1 MTGALNTRSPVVLRL
16 LTWQSPSL
24 PLGGWIAA
32 AAAGGAALSAS
43 GTALALRTPGP
54 GLRRRV
60 RRDDGPEEPWEGSAE
75 SGWRPAWSVDRP
87 GAARSS
93 AGNGR
98 SRGSEDP
105 GNGRE
110 LGDPLGWRQAATAGP
125 ERPPG
130 EAPPTLSVPYRVIRR
145 GQPEG
150 PSTYRD
156 REAPRPPGQP
166 AQRGSWSSRGVGG
179 SPEPVPA
186 SDDWGSDTQEDW

>member
-1 MTGALNTRSPVVLRL
+1 MVLRL

-32 AAAGGAALSAS
+32 AVAGGAALSAT
-43 GTALALRTPGP
+43 GTALALRTPGQ
-54 GLRRRV
+54 GLRQRV
-60 RRDDGPEEPWEGSAE
+60 RREAGPEEPWEDSAE

-93 AGNGR
+93 PGNGQG
-98 SRGSEDP
+98 RGRGWEDP
-105 GNGRE
+105 GISTE
-110 LGDPLGWRQAATAGP
+110 PGDPPGWRQAATAGP

-150 PSTYRD
+150 PSIHQD
-156 REAPRPPGQP
+156 REAPRPLRQPGQ
-166 AQRGSWSSRGVGG
+166 RGGWSSGGEGG